1 MGLALVLRIG
11 LLGLILDGRFIVEPD
26 VRLIARGTLLFL
38 GILLLIVG
46 TVVVLLL
53 LFIIFLRVALRTLL
67 GVAFLTLGL
76 SLGLVFLTTGLVI
89 VAGLRVGMY
98 ACLKGATLQ

>member
-11 LLGLILDGRFIVEPD
+11 LF
-26 VRLIARGTLLFL
+26 TLLL
-38 GILLLIVG
+38 G

-53 LFIIFLRVALRTLL
+53 LFILFLRVALRTLL
-67 GVAFLTLGL
+67 GVEFLTLGL

-98 ACLKGATLQ
+98 ACLKGVTLQ

>member
-11 LLGLILDGRFIVEPD
+11 LF
-26 VRLIARGTLLFL
+26 TLLL
-38 GILLLIVG
+38 G

-53 LFIIFLRVALRTLL
+53 LFILFLRVALRTLL
-67 GVAFLTLGL
+67 GVAFLTLGF

>member
-11 LLGLILDGRFIVEPD
+11 LF
-26 VRLIARGTLLFL
+26 TLLL
-38 GILLLIVG
+38 G

-53 LFIIFLRVALRTLL
+53 LFILFLRVTLRTLL
-67 GVAFLTLGL
+67 GVEFLTLGL